1 MTSLVMEDSDSSV
14 YVENDFLQGH
24 SKRRFTISVRLN
36 QLFLAP
42 ITVDFTKLF
51 KYIITPF

>member
-1 MTSLVMEDSDSSV
+1 MTSLVTEDSDSSV
-14 YVENDFLQGH
+14 YIENDFLHGN

-36 QLFLAP
+36 QLFLVP
-42 ITVDFTKLF
+42 IAVDFTKLF